1 MTETKFHKPP
11 TSQTASQ
18 PNGSPTP
25 SLDAREVKQVN
36 TGQCDPWAD
45 HQPNAPVPGCVAPLY
60 PGHDMGSQ
68 RLSLEDTE
76 DGDAVDDIQPWEQEL
91 AASEWFRTLVLELT
105 TYTFEKFR
113 IWKERLERISPIKDE
128 TSFSERFGPSFIQPA
143 THKQT
148 GDEYDL
154 VREGLVSSSR
164 PSSSAVF
171 LYLACPFYVYDHEQ
185 CRECLLTGDLRNIE
199 DLVEHLFQCHSRL
212 LYCPHCY
219 ETFESQISRDDHV
232 LEEKCQKR
240 VPSQIFGL
248 SESQKVKLFDVDIE
262 SQCIDQQA
270 LWFRIWSIVFPDTM
284 EPQSWL
290 LDRDPGL
297 SISMMRDFWN
307 SNGLKYIA
315 LFLEDRRISQENS
328 TKLTDMLYQRVLKD
342 LLTGVMNERTC
353 SRTALAPG

>member
-45 HQPNAPVPGCVAPLY
+45 HQPNAPIPGCVAPLS

-76 DGDAVDDIQPWEQEL
+76 DGDAVDDIQPWEKEL
-91 AASEWFRTLVLELT
+91 APGEWFRTLVLELT

-128 TSFSERFGPSFIQPA
+128 ISFSERFGPSFVQPA
-143 THKQT
+143 THTQT
-148 GDEYDL
+148 GDD
-154 VREGLVSSSR
+154 
-164 PSSSAVF
+164 
-171 LYLACPFYVYDHEQ
+171 
-185 CRECLLTGDLRNIE
+185 
-199 DLVEHLFQCHSRL
+199 
-212 LYCPHCY
+212 
-219 ETFESQISRDDHV
+219 RDDHV

-315 LFLEDRRISQENS
+315 QFLEDRRISQENS

-353 SRTALAPG
+353 SWTALAPG